1 MHCFG
6 GQRLVFVLFCGSSK
20 LTCFLFKT
28 FALLAYTIASTEATH
43 LRGAL
48 RYLET
53 ESHLARWKRIGIELG
68 LTYGDLEIIK
78 SNDDSAEDRAVAM
91 LHQWLTSGGATKQAL
106 VEAVQAA
113 K

>member
-1 MHCFG
+1 MICFCP
-6 GQRLVFVLFCGSSK
+6 VCGSPNYPV
-20 LTCFLFKT
+20 LVRTFL
-28 FALLAYTIASTEATH
+28 LLVYTISSTGATH

-48 RYLET
+48 RYLEK
-53 ESHLARWKRIGIELG
+53 ESHFARWKRIGLELG

-91 LHQWLTSGGATKQAL
+91 LYQWLTSGGATKQAL
-106 VEAVQAA
+106 VEAVQVA